1 MNPTIHDIAKKAN
14 VSISTVS
21 RVVNNPHAV
30 REEKR
35 KRVLQAIEE
44 LGYEPNPFASGLRD
58 RLTKTI
64 VAIIPDIANPFYA
77 AMFRGIEDT
86 AREHRNNV
94 IICNTDR
101 DEKRFFEYMRYF
113 KKKKVDGIIF
123 ASDPL
128 NENYYKG
135 FQELN
140 IPVVLAATKSED
152 EFLPYVKINDYE
164 AGYDAGTFLI
174 RNGHKRIGMLSGPND
189 DPIAGKPRYE
199 GFLASLGEHELLQ
212 KDSIVFGDFQYNS
225 GYNGMAKLYGRHP
238 DLTAVFAASDEMA
251 LGAMAFLQR
260 RQIDVPRQVSIIG
273 FDNIRFSRMV
283 TPPLTTIAQPIYD
296 IGKEAALL
304 LYNWIENRGV
314 IPNSKQLQHELIVR
328 DSVSNRNL

>member
-1 MNPTIHDIAKKAN
+1 MNPTIHDIAKRAN

-21 RVVNNPHAV
+21 RVVNNPLAV

-35 KRVLQAIEE
+35 QRVLEAIKE

-77 AMFRGIEDT
+77 SMFRGIEDT
-86 AREHRNNV
+86 AREQRNNV
-94 IICNTDR
+94 MICNTDR
-101 DEKRFFEYMRYF
+101 NEERFFEYMRYF

-128 NENYYKG
+128 KEHYYKG
-135 FQELN
+135 FEELN

-152 EFLPYVKINDYE
+152 HLLPYVKIDDYQ
-164 AGYDAGTFLI
+164 AGYDAGMFLI
-174 RNGHKRIGMLSGPND
+174 RNGHKRIGMISGPKS
-189 DPIAGKPRYE
+189 DPIAGQPRYE
-199 GFLASLGEHELLQ
+199 GFLASLKKYERLAD
-212 KDSIVFGDFQYNS
+212 DSVVFGDFQYDS
-225 GYNGMAKLYGRHP
+225 GYSGMGKLYGKHP

-260 RQIDVPRQVSIIG
+260 RNIDVPRQVSVIG
-273 FDNIRFSRMV
+273 FDNIRFSRMI
-283 TPPLTTIAQPIYD
+283 TPPLTTISQPIYE
-296 IGKEAALL
+296 IGKEAAML
-304 LYNWIENRGV
+304 LYDWIENRDT
-314 IPNSKQLQHELIVR
+314 IPKGKQLQHELIVR
-328 DSVSNRNL
+328 DSVSNRNT